1 MWGEMLLAFFAALC
15 VVGIYWAVRGFPP
28 GITTY
33 QSSAPPIST
42 NGLDPGQAKFMFF
55 YTPWCPHCKT
65 AQPVWASLKETL
77 KNTPSTFGDH
87 TITFEEINCD
97 SDKGKSALYKIESY
111 PSFKLETGSTV
122 YEYRGRPS
130 VQELT
135 KFLVTVLGTQK
146 AT

>member
-77 KNTPSTFGDH
+77 KNMNVTLVLFSKISFRYLCKNNNNINSARDTNMVYPN
-87 TITFEEINCD
+87 TI
-97 SDKGKSALYKIESY
+97 
-111 PSFKLETGSTV
+111 
-122 YEYRGRPS
+122 
-130 VQELT
+130 Q
-135 KFLVTVLGTQK
+135 
-146 AT
+146 